1 MELWGRMIRLIAI
14 GKIKERYILEGI
26 QEYEKRLRPFC
37 KLEIVELKDEGI
49 KKDSEKILKYIDGN
63 SYILDS
69 RGKEFSSEEF
79 AEFVKEKEGNL
90 TLIIGGS
97 DGFFDEVKK
106 KAKLISLSK
115 MTFLHEMCRLFL
127 IEQIYRAF
135 MIINKRVYNK

>member
-1 MELWGRMIRLIAI
+1 MIKIIAVGR
-14 GKIKERYILEGI
+14 IKEKYVLEGI
-26 QEYEKRLRPFC
+26 KEYEKRLRPFC
-37 KLEIVELKDEGI
+37 RLEIVELKDEGI

-79 AEFVKEKEGNL
+79 AEFIKKQEKDIVF
-90 TLIIGGS
+90 IIGGS
-97 DGFFDEVKK
+97 DGFSDEVKK

-115 MTFLHEMCRLFL
+115 MTFLHEMCRLFFL
-127 IEQIYRAF
+127 EQVYRAY